1 MRRCEDEKMRYRP
14 PLLEEPCAQ
23 TRSGK
28 NSYIN
33 RVRKEKGK
41 ETTNREDERAPEI
54 EKNREEE
61 KREERTRG
69 IRTKTNRINSRVH
82 AVTKRLYQGLPR
94 KHRANAVK
102 KNNYINRK
110 EKRKGTNQQN
120 REDKRE

>member
-1 MRRCEDEKMRYRP
+1 MRRCERRCEDEKMRYRP

-41 ETTNREDERAPEI
+41 ETTNRGDERAPEI

-102 KNNYINRK
+102 KK
-110 EKRKGTNQQN
+110 QLHKQ
-120 REDKRE
+120 KREEKGNESTE